1 MSYDPNS
8 VVQSYERNA
17 EIEDAA
23 EKGPSLR
30 VELPRE
36 FIKRYLKSS
45 DVVLDAGGG
54 TGINAIVMAERCTKV
69 TLLDITPRILQIA
82 EQNIRQAGVSD
93 KIDLVQGDITD
104 LGEFRDQQF
113 TFIVCVGDAIS
124 YVLDS
129 RFEALDELVRVAQ
142 DGSLLVIGCDS
153 KLGFMRMKLGQGAL
167 DEACDILETS
177 ETYCGMGPRTHLYTV
192 HEMTELLEKRGC
204 QVLEMVHSYR
214 RISASSSVLLSGER
228 HPRPISSPRRVNS
241 SQAAAAIAGSVSAGV
256 SGVAC
261 SSGINTPTGCPR

>member
-1 MSYDPNS
+1 MSYDPDS

-17 EIEDAA
+17 EIEDAS

-30 VELPRE
+30 VEIPRE

-69 TLLDITPRILQIA
+69 TLLDITPRMLQIA

-93 KIDLVQGDITD
+93 KIALVQGDITD
-104 LGEFRDQQF
+104 LGEFRDEQF
-113 TFIVCVGDAIS
+113 TFVVCVGDAVS
-124 YVLDS
+124 YVLER

-142 DGSLLVIGCDS
+142 EDSFLVIGCDS
-153 KLGFMRMKLGQGAL
+153 KLGFMRMKLGQGLL
-167 DEACDILETS
+167 DEAVDILEAS

-192 HEMTELLEKRGC
+192 NEMTELLEERGC
-204 QVLEMVHSYR
+204 RVLEV
-214 RISASSSVLLSGER
+214 AS
-228 HPRPISSPRRVNS
+228 
-241 SQAAAAIAGSVSAGV
+241 
-256 SGVAC
+256 
-261 SSGINTPTGCPR
+261 TPTFSDTIDVGLYKEDTDEWEKLKRLELELCTRPELLGMGLHLLFVARKERK